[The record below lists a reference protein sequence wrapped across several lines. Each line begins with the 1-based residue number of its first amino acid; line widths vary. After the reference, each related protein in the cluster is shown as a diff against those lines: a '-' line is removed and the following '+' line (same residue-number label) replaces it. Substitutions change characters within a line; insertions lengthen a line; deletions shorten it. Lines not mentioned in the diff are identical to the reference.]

1 MNMVDCSN
9 MRIMAHEQIDTKSNE
24 IKAGPKLVS
33 QFNLNGAIVSA
44 DALNTVVELA
54 EAILK
59 QGGHYFLAA
68 KGNKGFL
75 FDDIEELFSN
85 ALRNMEI
92 QSRMS
97 SRDIN
102 GHGRKG

>member
-59 QGGHYFLAA
+59 CNVQENPWV
-68 KGNKGFL
+68 K
-75 FDDIEELFSN
+75 
-85 ALRNMEI
+85 
-92 QSRMS
+92 SRLSADKSKAPWHS
-97 SRDIN
+97 SDIN
-102 GHGRKG
+102 I

>member
-59 QGGHYFLAA
+59 QGGHYFLPPRETRISC
-68 KGNKGFL
+68 L
-75 FDDIEELFSN
+75 TIS
-85 ALRNMEI
+85 RNCSAMP
-92 QSRMS
+92 
-97 SRDIN
+97 
-102 GHGRKG
+102 